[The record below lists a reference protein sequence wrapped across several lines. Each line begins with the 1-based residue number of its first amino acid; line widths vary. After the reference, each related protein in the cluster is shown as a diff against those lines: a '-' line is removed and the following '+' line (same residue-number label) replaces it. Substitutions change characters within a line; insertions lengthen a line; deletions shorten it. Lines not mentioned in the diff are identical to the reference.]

1 MPVCPRLVRA
11 YPSSIDG
18 SRRYRTIGATNPSV
32 RSLRSDRGVVAPLRK
47 GQCRVVGPRP
57 KPGFA
62 WYIVCDAG
70 FAVGL
75 VTHYLPKWGH
85 LVWMA
90 EPFFDEEPTLE
101 DVLAI
106 RRWRWPVL
114 FPLGAAVHRRIA
126 TPIGVVPIPAG
137 LNELPVMRSGTP
149 YPGQRTNWMAMRLT
163 ESGDVTLGGTKD
175 KSLPVFQIVND
186 VALKAMLVSG
196 WKPEDDW

>member
-1 MPVCPRLVRA
+1 MSLVA
-11 YPSSIDG
+11 
-18 SRRYRTIGATNPSV
+18 
-32 RSLRSDRGVVAPLRK
+32 L
-47 GQCRVVGPRP
+47 RP

-75 VTHYLPKWGH
+75 VSHYLPKWGH

-90 EPFFDEEPTLE
+90 EPVFDDEPTVE

-106 RRWRWPVL
+106 RGWRWPVL
-114 FPLGAAVHRRIA
+114 FPVGGAVHRHIA
-126 TPIGVVPIPAG
+126 TRIGVVPVPAG
-137 LNELPVMRSGTP
+137 LQELPVMRSGTA

-163 ESGDVTLGGTKD
+163 ETGDVVLSETKD
-175 KSLPVFQIVND
+175 KSLPIFQVVND
-186 VALKAMLVSG
+186 VALKEMLVSG